1 MFDPCV
7 GVSDVCPHHPTALGL
22 VVVQVVLSALLFV
35 DGAVVEGVDEA
46 VHAQASGLVVGGTA
60 GRPKH
65 HRVTT
70 CQKRKNILT
79 TFSAYVTELTLST
92 AKFSPVRMWR
102 NLSYFLLQR
111 EVFKKK

>member
-7 GVSDVCPHHPTALGL
+7 GVPDVCPHHPTALGL

-70 CQKRKNILT
+70 CQKGKTYLLPSVLT
-79 TFSAYVTELTLST
+79 
-92 AKFSPVRMWR
+92 
-102 NLSYFLLQR
+102 
-111 EVFKKK
+111 

>member
-70 CQKRKNILT
+70 CQKGTSKTRFYKLPAAILQIFRKKNILNINFMKT
-79 TFSAYVTELTLST
+79 IF
-92 AKFSPVRMWR
+92 
-102 NLSYFLLQR
+102 
-111 EVFKKK
+111 